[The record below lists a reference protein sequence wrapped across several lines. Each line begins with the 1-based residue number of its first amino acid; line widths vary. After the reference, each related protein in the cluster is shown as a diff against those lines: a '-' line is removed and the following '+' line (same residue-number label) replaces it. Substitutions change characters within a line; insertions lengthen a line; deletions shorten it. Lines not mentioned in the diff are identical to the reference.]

1 MKDKVFLDT
10 NILIYAVDASPTYR
24 KNQEIA
30 RKLIAAHIQNET
42 GVISIQVLQEFFV
55 VSTAKIKVPLSTEE
69 ALEYIQYLSILEI
82 IHPNLDMVITA
93 IHLHQKHLLSFWDA
107 MVIQT
112 ARAADCS
119 LLLSEDLD
127 SGFRLGTLSIQN
139 PFYQKS

>member
-10 NILIYAVDASPTYR
+10 NILIYAIESSPAYR

-30 RKLIAAHIQNET
+30 RKLIATHIQNET
-42 GVISIQVLQEFFV
+42 GVISIQVLQEFFM
-55 VSTAKIKVPLSTEE
+55 VSTSKLKVPLSSEA
-69 ALEYIQYLSILEI
+69 ALEYIQYMSILEI
-82 IHPNLDMVITA
+82 IQPNLDMVITA
-93 IHLHQKHLLSFWDA
+93 IHLHKKYLLSFWDA

-127 SGFRLGTLSIQN
+127 SGFRLGSLTIQN
-139 PFYQKS
+139 PFQ

>member
-10 NILIYAVDASPTYR
+10 NILIYAVDTSPAYR

-30 RKLIAAHIQNET
+30 RKLIATHIQNET

-55 VSTAKIKVPLSTEE
+55 VSTGKIKVPLSSEE

-82 IHPNLDMVITA
+82 IQPNLDMVITA
-93 IHLHQKHLLSFWDA
+93 VHLHQKHLLSFWDA

-112 ARAADCS
+112 ARAADCT
-119 LLLSEDLD
+119 LLLSEDLN
-127 SGFRLGTLSIQN
+127 SGFRLGSLTVQN
-139 PFYQKS
+139 PFL